1 MFATIL
7 NYDVLVTL
15 SKYLGMLVGGVIGE
29 VLFGR
34 TKNSKNPPFT
44 INFLYFWYSLGILRF

>member
-1 MFATIL
+1 
-7 NYDVLVTL
+7 
-15 SKYLGMLVGGVIGE
+15 MLVGDVIGD

-44 INFLYFWYSLGILRF
+44 INFFIFWYSLGIFLGILRF